1 MTIVSEKVAT
11 RIKEEHIAPIPRW
24 RFQSERALVAFLL
37 MMFLVIGALA
47 ISLVLELGD
56 KLELESIIGR
66 PQGFRLA
73 LSGFP
78 YFWLIVVILFSVL
91 AIADFLRTRNG
102 YRYRLRNV
110 VLVFVGAMVL
120 LGLLIYTL
128 SVSQDVHAFL
138 GKNISLYSSVV
149 GDPRDFWSQPDQGLL
164 SGVVLSSDKLCDCM
178 KIIDWNRVIWNVDN
192 SHASI
197 KPGVH
202 LRGGEGIKIIGTE
215 IDNHD
220 FAAEKIRPW
229 DRGFMKV
236 MNKMDKEADDMYRD
250 MVGATR

>member
-78 YFWLIVVILFSVL
+78 YFWLIVGLNLTRACSPEWS
-91 AIADFLRTRNG
+91 FLRTS
-102 YRYRLRNV
+102 
-110 VLVFVGAMVL
+110 FVIA
-120 LGLLIYTL
+120 
-128 SVSQDVHAFL
+128 
-138 GKNISLYSSVV
+138 
-149 GDPRDFWSQPDQGLL
+149 
-164 SGVVLSSDKLCDCM
+164 
-178 KIIDWNRVIWNVDN
+178 
-192 SHASI
+192 
-197 KPGVH
+197 
-202 LRGGEGIKIIGTE
+202 
-215 IDNHD
+215 
-220 FAAEKIRPW
+220 
-229 DRGFMKV
+229 
-236 MNKMDKEADDMYRD
+236 
-250 MVGATR
+250 